1 MFESMRSAKKKNT
14 KRRRQLRAE
23 CWVLPELKRRSE
35 NLTAKKL
42 EEGQLAGTAMQTH
55 QSGQLREAGLQE
67 QGHDPEVKDMSVNQA
82 ALMLLGGKS

>member
-1 MFESMRSAKKKNT
+1 M
-14 KRRRQLRAE
+14 
-23 CWVLPELKRRSE
+23 KRRSE

-42 EEGQLAGTAMQTH
+42 EEGQPAGTAMQAH
-55 QSGQLREAGLQE
+55 QSGKLREAGLQE